1 MILRVTLDT
10 NVLVAG
16 LRSRRGASYQLLRSW
31 VRGEFAACASVP
43 LWLEYEAVLKRPEI
57 AAGHG
62 LSEGEIDV
70 LLDTW
75 ATHVDPVELHYTW
88 RPQLRDPKDE
98 MVFETAMNGR
108 AHALVTF
115 DQGDFAKAAQ
125 RFRLALWFPC
135 DLVLRLRSEP

>member
-16 LRSRRGASYQLLRSW
+16 VRSRRGASYQVLRSW
-31 VRGEFAACASVP
+31 VRGEFVACASVP
-43 LWLEYEAVLKRPEI
+43 LWVEYEAVLKRPE
-57 AAGHG
+57 AAAAHG
-62 LSEGEIDV
+62 LTGAEIDV

-75 ATHVDPVELHYTW
+75 APHVDPVELHYTW

-125 RFRLALWFPC
+125 RFRLALWFPR